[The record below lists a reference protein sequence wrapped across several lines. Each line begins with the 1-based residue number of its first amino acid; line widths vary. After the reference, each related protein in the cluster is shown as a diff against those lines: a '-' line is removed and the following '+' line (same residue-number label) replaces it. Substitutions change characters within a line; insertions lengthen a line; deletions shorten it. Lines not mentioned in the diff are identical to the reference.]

1 MTTRRTDD
9 DAWHVRRSELSS
21 QQAQE
26 LIAALNAEL
35 SAAYPE
41 PGANHFRLDPDEV
54 SGDRGAFVIV
64 SHAGE
69 PVACGALRRLDAGT
83 AELKRMFVRPE
94 WRRKGCGRRL
104 LAALEAEANRLRIRR
119 LVLETGKRQTAA
131 LGLYR
136 SSGFTDMPPYGEY
149 LASPGT
155 SVCMQKVL
163 DPGPTSPR

>member
-1 MTTRRTDD
+1 MPTRRTDD

-41 PGANHFRLDPDEV
+41 AGATHFRLDPAEV

-64 SHAGE
+64 DCDGE
-69 PVACGALRRLDAGT
+69 AVACGALRRLDASTG
-83 AELKRMFVRPE
+83 ELKRMFVRPE
-94 WRRKGCGRRL
+94 WRGKGCGRRL
-104 LAALEAEANRLRIRR
+104 LAALETEAERLRIRR
-119 LVLETGKRQTAA
+119 LVLETGIRQTAA

-136 SSGFTDMPPYGEY
+136 SSGFTDMPPFGEY

-163 DPGPTSPR
+163 DPGPTR